1 MAALHAARPEA
12 APYQRS
18 QQAATLPLLATSAA
32 TGETLAGLTDCT
44 LECEIP
50 GMKTK
55 LLRTESALVLR
66 VVPSGIT
73 VIFR

>member
-32 TGETLAGLTDCT
+32 TGET
-44 LECEIP
+44 P
-50 GMKTK
+50 
-55 LLRTESALVLR
+55 
-66 VVPSGIT
+66 VVPVGLPL
-73 VIFR
+73 VVQRPGVGVLLAEL